1 MHKYKIIFFDIDGTL
16 YSHAQQ
22 KIPSSCV
29 HAIKKLKENGYIIAL
44 CSGRS
49 LLLLDQLK
57 IREYIDADYMVLIN
71 GSLVIDKNLNE
82 IYKCPINTNTMEKF
96 VNKVKE
102 IQGELAIITKDDL
115 FRLGDNLELI
125 NKGYIPLHIDI
136 PPKKD
141 FINKE
146 VYQCNL
152 FIEDYQINE
161 FKELENELN
170 FIHLL
175 DYGYDVLAKDESK
188 TKGIEKLINYLKIE
202 KGECIAFGDGN
213 NDVGM
218 IEYVGLGIAMGNGV
232 SQIKQ
237 KANYVTSSIDEDGI
251 YNALKHFNLI

>member
-1 MHKYKIIFFDIDGTL
+1 
-16 YSHAQQ
+16 
-22 KIPSSCV
+22 
-29 HAIKKLKENGYIIAL
+29 
-44 CSGRS
+44 
-49 LLLLDQLK
+49 
-57 IREYIDADYMVLIN
+57 
-71 GSLVIDKNLNE
+71 
-82 IYKCPINTNTMEKF
+82 MEKLA
-96 VNKVKE
+96 NKVKE

-188 TKGIEKLINYLKIE
+188 TKGIEKLINYLKIDKE
-202 KGECIAFGDGN
+202 ECIAFGDGN

-237 KANYVTSSIDEDGI
+237 KADYVTSSIDEEGI

>member
-16 YSHAQQ
+16 YSHTQER
-22 KIPSSCV
+22 IPLSCV
-29 HAIKKLKENGYIIAL
+29 NAIKKLKENGYIIAL

-57 IREYIDADYMVLIN
+57 IRKYIDADYMVLIN
-71 GSLVIDKNLNE
+71 GSLVVDKNLNE

-152 FIEDYQINE
+152 FIEDYQINQ
-161 FKELENELN
+161 FNELENELN

-188 TKGIEKLINYLKIE
+188 TKGIEKLINYLKIDKE
-202 KGECIAFGDGN
+202 ECIAFGDGN
-213 NDVGM
+213 NDIGM

-237 KANYVTSSIDEDGI
+237 KANYVTSSIDEEGI